1 MKRLHF
7 LVEGHT
13 EREFVDSVLVDHFA
27 AKGIIC
33 DARIVTTSHDWS
45 SGRVYK
51 GGIVSY
57 CRLRNE
63 IVNSIRQDCG
73 PDSYFTTFFDLYGL
87 PTDFPGM
94 SGSMPP
100 DHKMLAEGIESA
112 LLSDIKSALPL
123 VNVGSI
129 FIPNV
134 LCHEF
139 ETLVLSDASKLGNY
153 YFDRKDAIVDLSK
166 QVDEVGDPELVDSGV
181 ESAPSKRILR
191 AIPEYDKSAAGALV
205 ALDIGLQSL
214 RARCARFNAWIT
226 RLETIG
232 GTPL

>member
-7 LVEGHT
+7 LVEGPT
-13 EREFVDSVLVDHFA
+13 EREFVDSVLVDHFV
-27 AKGIIC
+27 AKGIYC
-33 DARIVTTSHDWS
+33 DARVVTTSHDWS

-57 CRLRNE
+57 SRVKNE

-73 PDSYFTTFFDLYGL
+73 PGSYFTTSFDLYGL

-94 SGSMPP
+94 SGSMPT
-100 DHKMLAEGIESA
+100 DHKRLAECIESA
-112 LLSDIKSALPL
+112 LLSDIKSALPS
-123 VNVGSI
+123 VDVPSI
-129 FIPNV
+129 FVPNV

-139 ETLVLSDASKLGNY
+139 EALVLSDVSKLANY
-153 YFDRKDAIVDLSK
+153 YFDRKDAIADLSR

-191 AIPEYDKSAAGALV
+191 VIPEYDKSTAGALI

-226 RLETIG
+226 RLEAI
-232 GTPL
+232 